1 MNSPRNVDIVNM
13 AFANTEAKCEQQFYS
28 TFERKIKINHTM
40 ESLTGRNVAL
50 LVLCLCAGYAL
61 VVADGDKE
69 IPATKLGQNI
79 APTMTFL
86 YW

>member
-1 MNSPRNVDIVNM
+1 M
-13 AFANTEAKCEQQFYS
+13 EAL
-28 TFERKIKINHTM
+28 N
-40 ESLTGRNVAL
+40 GRNVAL
-50 LVLCLCAGYAL
+50 LVLCLCAAYAL
-61 VVADGDKE
+61 VVAEGEKE